1 MQEDSSFS
9 SRKRRFEK
17 RRVNTKMINWLAVIG
32 TVLLITIISLFI
44 FGNNDD
50 SDEVAE
56 SNENKEEMPSEVE
69 EDEPTDVEDNENVE
83 DSIVIEVIEDEEP
96 LEENEATESDAEL
109 TISNVESEDTNV
121 REAYEGN
128 WQPVGTEQ
136 TGPHTIQFNKESVD
150 WKEMLI
156 AVEHATNVPVEEQT
170 VHWIGRAG
178 DQQVQATISPNS
190 NQAEIYRV
198 HLQWI
203 DNQGWQPTLVEELI
217 ENDTPS
223 AQRQTETD
231 EAEDIEG

>member
-1 MQEDSSFS
+1 
-9 SRKRRFEK
+9 
-17 RRVNTKMINWLAVIG
+17 MINWLAVIG

-50 SDEVAE
+50 SDKVAE
-56 SNENKEEMPSEVE
+56 SNENEEEMPSEVE
-69 EDEPTDVEDNENVE
+69 EDKPTDVEDNENVE

-96 LEENEATESDAEL
+96 LEENEATESDAEP

-136 TGPHTIQFNKESVD
+136 TGPHTIQYNEGSID
-150 WKEMLI
+150 RKEMAL
-156 AVEHATNVPVEEQT
+156 AVEYATQVPVEEQIT
-170 VHWIGRAG
+170 WWVGRAG